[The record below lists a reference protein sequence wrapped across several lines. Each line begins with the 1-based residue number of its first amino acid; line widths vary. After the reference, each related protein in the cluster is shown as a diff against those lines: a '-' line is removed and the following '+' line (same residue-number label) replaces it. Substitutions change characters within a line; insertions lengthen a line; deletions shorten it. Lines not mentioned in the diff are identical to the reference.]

1 MPSRISSTASRVAGD
16 PLNLTHPDS
25 DCGDFEDDVYQILID
40 GLTLDYEA
48 FCLHISRIIGNCYLE
63 RTYNT
68 WECGHH
74 DDKIKINKIEVLNCL
89 MEIKCFKESL
99 HDVNFFNLVV
109 RKYEFIP
116 CLPHRGPALVV
127 KQLRNLILW
136 SGEQRQVEYLAHW
149 KCWAIITWQSSPV
162 TSPSRKWS
170 QFGKSEKSGDDIF
183 EEIITGWSKIAFRE

>member
-68 WECGHH
+68 RECGHH

-127 KQLRNLILW
+127 KQLRNLIL
-136 SGEQRQVEYLAHW
+136 
-149 KCWAIITWQSSPV
+149 
-162 TSPSRKWS
+162 
-170 QFGKSEKSGDDIF
+170 
-183 EEIITGWSKIAFRE
+183 